1 MAGRLR
7 RFLRF
12 RALALAVLAVFS
24 SYPGADSGV
33 IAVLY
38 PDIGGDYDTVF
49 ASMAEGVSQT
59 VETPLLHMPL
69 SEQFSQAHV
78 NDRLRRAEVKGVA
91 ALGRRGL
98 QAVQGAE
105 WRGPLAA
112 SAVIWDSSLADKNVP
127 AITLDPDP
135 RLLLGYLKLFAPSV
149 RRVYLVV
156 DQDRNKW
163 LARRTLAA
171 ASGNGFSL
179 VVKEVANRR
188 EAALAYRDILSRVE
202 GPADAVWLPLDPDTV
217 DETTLQLVL
226 RAAWDKRFVAFSSAA
241 DHAQRGA
248 LFSVIPDYVE
258 LGRQLGRMLQAQ
270 ARGQAAGGV
279 QPNTQL
285 RVAVNMRTARH
296 LGLEYSRETEARI
309 GVVFK

>member
-7 RFLRF
+7 RFLRL
-12 RALALAVLAVFS
+12 RALVLVVAAILS
-24 SYPGADSGV
+24 PSPGADSGV
-33 IAVLY
+33 IAILY
-38 PDIGGDYDTVF
+38 PDIGRDYDAVF
-49 ASMAEGVSQT
+49 ASISDGVSQT
-59 VETPLLHMPL
+59 VGAPLLHLPL
-69 SEQFSQAHV
+69 PDQFPQTHV
-78 NDRLRRAEVKGVA
+78 SDRLRGIQVKGVA

-105 WRGPLAA
+105 WRGPLVA

-127 AITLDPDP
+127 AITFDPDP
-135 RLLLGYLKLFAPSV
+135 RLLLGYLKLFAPPV
-149 RRVYLVV
+149 RRVYLVI
-156 DQDRNKW
+156 DQGRNKW
-163 LARRTLAA
+163 LAGRARTA
-171 ASGNGFSL
+171 ASENGFSL
-179 VVKEVANRR
+179 VVREVTNRR
-188 EAALAYRDILSRVE
+188 EAALAYRDILSCVH

-217 DETTLQLVL
+217 DETTPQLVL

-248 LFSVIPDYVE
+248 LFSVIPDYVG

-270 ARGQAAGGV
+270 VRGEAAGGV

-296 LGLEYSRETEARI
+296 LGLEYSRESEARI
-309 GVVFK
+309 GVVFR